1 LQQNPLVG
9 RYLESGA
16 WSLPIWSKHIYWT
29 GSWRLLTP
37 DMIRE
42 ALRRDV
48 QSLRL
53 RAAGA
58 WVPVPLG
65 VIRMLLPFRQRI
77 LPIMQRMREIGTKPR
92 YVQSGPAAAQTAQ
105 VNEILQDCSVAQSVA
120 EPEASEQSPPPAFK
134 VESLDAA
141 FEHMLRDVQPMRDA
155 IARRVVLVCG
165 NLAPGGAERQVTY
178 TVKGLS
184 SQPLESVQLI
194 CHYLTREHAGRLDF
208 YLPHI
213 IEAGV
218 AVRELNRRTAS
229 SDLSRMPS
237 AFRDVGP
244 FIHGG
249 LLTDIADLYL
259 EFKEIKPEVVHA
271 WLDWDNVR
279 SGLAAALAGVPK
291 IILSGRNINP
301 SNFALYQPYMDPA
314 YRVLATLP
322 NVKIINNSRAGADDY
337 ARWIGIPPEHIKVVH
352 NAVSFE
358 AWKRPDS
365 LAIKA
370 ARRKYGIAD
379 DHFVVGGVFRF
390 NEEKRPLLW
399 VNTAAHI
406 AKRLPNA
413 RFILFG
419 QGPLQQEMIQISHGH
434 GLTDRLVLAG
444 VTDDPLSAMTL
455 MDVVLL
461 TSFGEGLPNV
471 LLEAQWAGTPVV
483 TTDAGGAKEAIEV
496 GCTGWVAPSNEAF
509 DIGELIVSL
518 HSQPNLLSRA
528 RARGPAFVRE
538 SFSVEKMISETLRV
552 YDFAPENP

>member
-1 LQQNPLVG
+1 
-9 RYLESGA
+9 
-16 WSLPIWSKHIYWT
+16 
-29 GSWRLLTP
+29 
-37 DMIRE
+37 
-42 ALRRDV
+42 
-48 QSLRL
+48 
-53 RAAGA
+53 
-58 WVPVPLG
+58 
-65 VIRMLLPFRQRI
+65 MLLPFRRSI
-77 LPIMQRMREIGTKPR
+77 LPLMRRLQEVGTKPQ
-92 YVQSGPAAAQTAQ
+92 YVKSGPAAVEIVQDPQ
-105 VNEILQDCSVAQSVA
+105 VNEITRNNCLPQGDA
-120 EPEASEQSPPPAFK
+120 EPEAPQQSPPADFK
-134 VESLDAA
+134 VRSLDAA
-141 FEHMLRDVQPMRDA
+141 FEHMLRDATPMTDA
-155 IARRVVLVCG
+155 ISRRVVLVCG
-165 NLAPGGAERQVTY
+165 NLAPGGAERQVAY
-178 TVKGLS
+178 TVKGLV

-208 YLPHI
+208 YLPQI
-213 IEAGV
+213 VDAGV
-218 AVRELNRRTAS
+218 AVRELNRQTAS
-229 SDLSRMPS
+229 SDLSKMPG

-244 FIHGG
+244 FLHGG
-249 LLTDIADLYL
+249 LPTDIADLYL

-279 SGLAAALAGVPK
+279 SGLAAALAGVPT

-314 YRVLATLP
+314 YRALAKLP
-322 NVKIINNSRAGADDY
+322 NVKMINNSRAGADDY
-337 ARWIGIPPEHIKVVH
+337 ARWIGIGPERIEVVH

-390 NEEKRPLLW
+390 NAEKRPLLW
-399 VNTAAHI
+399 VHTAAHI
-406 AKRLPNA
+406 AKKLPHA

-419 QGPLQQEMIQISHGH
+419 QGPLQQEMIQISHEH

-455 MDVVLL
+455 MDVLLL

-471 LLEAQWAGTPVV
+471 LLEAQWASTPVV

-528 RARGPAFVRE
+528 RARGPAFVRA
-538 SFSVEKMISETLRV
+538 SFSVEKMISETLRI
-552 YDFAPENP
+552 YGFTPAADSDRSRDDASEAGITSAALGEQ